1 MKTIVAL
8 VDFSDAAS
16 KVLKY
21 AQMLASAMSSRVI
34 LLHVTPLEIPV
45 ATYGA
50 EVPPIPVE
58 PSPETIR
65 ADQQRLNDLL
75 HTLTQSGVDATA
87 QQAKGQL
94 AETVLMETS
103 LLKADMIIMGSH
115 HHSALYHF
123 FIGSM
128 TADVLKKATI
138 PVLVIPC
145 DADDA
150 EPR

>member
-16 KVLKY
+16 KVLNY
-21 AQMLASAMSSRVI
+21 TQMLAAAMGSRVV

-58 PSPETIR
+58 PSLETLR
-65 ADQQRLNDLL
+65 AHEERLEELL
-75 HTLTQSGVDATA
+75 MGLKKAGVNATA
-87 QQAKGQL
+87 HQAKGPL
-94 AETVLMETS
+94 AETVVNEAEALQ
-103 LLKADMIIMGSH
+103 ADLIVMGTH

-123 FIGSM
+123 FIGTM
-128 TADVLKKATI
+128 TADVLKAATM
-138 PVLVIPC
+138 PVLVVPC
-145 DADDA
+145 DGDA
-150 EPR
+150 ARV

>member
-8 VDFSDAAS
+8 VDFTDAAS
-16 KVLKY
+16 KVLKH
-21 AQMLASAMSSRVI
+21 AQMLASALGSQVV

-58 PSPETIR
+58 PSLETVR
-65 ADQQRLNDLL
+65 EDERRLEELL
-75 HTLTQSGVDATA
+75 RNLTQAGVSATA
-87 QQAKGQL
+87 RQAKGPL
-94 AETVLMETS
+94 AETVINQTNMLR
-103 LLKADMIIMGSH
+103 ADLIVMGTH

-128 TADVLKKATI
+128 TADVLKAATI
-138 PVLVIPC
+138 PVLVVPC
-145 DADDA
+145 DKG
-150 EPR
+150 